1 VLALSY
7 ERKVRQ
13 LMADLG
19 QGELCVDIEQA
30 TIERL
35 TAMLA
40 DLEARRDAI
49 SEELHRRVQGE
60 TDAVLAQFDRV
71 VSTLL
76 PAPTPGSAATVSSF

>member
-13 LMADLG
+13 LMTDLG
-19 QGELCVDIEQA
+19 QGKLCVDIEQA
-30 TIERL
+30 GIERL
-35 TAMLA
+35 TEMFA
-40 DLEARRDAI
+40 DLESRRDSI
-49 SEELHRRVQGE
+49 VEELDRRVKRE